1 MLLIRT
7 LNLDLLFI
15 FLIYLLNIHTLGK
28 REQVQYIYICHMILY
43 HMVCTLSNSL
53 GWGSIH
59 VRLQIF
65 TEKLLWIFFQVR
77 KNIYMFYEIEL
88 NLKSEALF
96 FTKKWMK

>member
-1 MLLIRT
+1 
-7 LNLDLLFI
+7 
-15 FLIYLLNIHTLGK
+15 
-28 REQVQYIYICHMILY
+28 MILY

-77 KNIYMFYEIEL
+77 KNMYMFYEIEL

-96 FTKKWMK
+96 FTKMDEVKVRITIIYKSNRLLLSKEYKLATEKN

>member
-1 MLLIRT
+1 
-7 LNLDLLFI
+7 
-15 FLIYLLNIHTLGK
+15 
-28 REQVQYIYICHMILY
+28 
-43 HMVCTLSNSL
+43 MVCTLSNSL

-96 FTKKWMK
+96 FTKKMDEVKVRITIIYKSNRLLLSKEYKLATEKN

>member
-1 MLLIRT
+1 
-7 LNLDLLFI
+7 
-15 FLIYLLNIHTLGK
+15 
-28 REQVQYIYICHMILY
+28 MILY

-96 FTKKWMK
+96 FFTKMDEVKVRITIIYKSNRLLLSKEYKLATEKN

>member
-1 MLLIRT
+1 
-7 LNLDLLFI
+7 
-15 FLIYLLNIHTLGK
+15 
-28 REQVQYIYICHMILY
+28 MILY

-96 FTKKWMK
+96 FSQKWMK

>member
-1 MLLIRT
+1 
-7 LNLDLLFI
+7 
-15 FLIYLLNIHTLGK
+15 
-28 REQVQYIYICHMILY
+28 
-43 HMVCTLSNSL
+43 MVCTLSNSL

-96 FTKKWMK
+96 FTKMDEVKVRITIIYKSNRLLLSKEYKLATEKNWERLVQFMNFT

>member
-1 MLLIRT
+1 
-7 LNLDLLFI
+7 
-15 FLIYLLNIHTLGK
+15 
-28 REQVQYIYICHMILY
+28 MILY

-96 FTKKWMK
+96 FFTKKMDEVKVRIT